1 MSMSQ
6 QKRSIFFRAAAAFL
20 SSFYGIGVNFRNF
33 LFNTGFISSK
43 KYRLP
48 IISVGNITVGGTGKT
63 PHSEFILSTLTPFMQ
78 VALLSRGYKR
88 KTKDFIIADKN
99 STADQIGDEP
109 YQIHKKFPEVV
120 VAIDANR
127 RRAIEKLQTMYPN
140 IGAVVMD
147 DAYQHR
153 FVEPGIN
160 ILLIDFN
167 RPLHEDHLLPHG
179 ELREPEHNKNRANII
194 IITKCPETATP
205 IDYRLIT
212 KHLKPRPYQTL
223 YFSSIKYEEL
233 QPAFGGAPVTK
244 EMLRAGRY
252 GVVLLTGIQ
261 NDAHVKRHVNEFAD
275 NVKAISFPDHHDFTM
290 EDIQLLEKTYN
301 NLGNEKKIIIT
312 TEKDAARLEYSN
324 MITDELKS
332 SIYVLPIKV
341 KILFDKEEDFKKQ
354 ILDYVRKNTTNNKLS
369 KDPIK

>member
-1 MSMSQ
+1 MAQ
-6 QKRSIFFRAAAAFL
+6 PKRSIFFRAIAAFL

-33 LFNTGFISSK
+33 LFNTGVITSK
-43 KYRLP
+43 KFRLP

-63 PHSEFILSTLTPFMQ
+63 PHSEFILSTLTPYME

-88 KTKDFIIADKN
+88 KTKDFIIADST
-99 STADQIGDEP
+99 STADDIGDEP
-109 YQIHKKFPEVV
+109 YQIHKKFPEVI
-120 VAIDANR
+120 VAIDTNR
-127 RRAIEKLQTMYPN
+127 RRAIENLQSSHPN
-140 IGAVVMD
+140 IGAVVLD

-160 ILLIDFN
+160 ILLIDYN
-167 RPLHEDHLLPHG
+167 RPLHEDHLLPLG
-179 ELREPEHNKNRANII
+179 ELREPEHNKHRANII
-194 IITKCPETATP
+194 VITKCPETASP

-233 QPAFGGAPVTK
+233 KPAFGGAEVTK
-244 EMLRAGRY
+244 EQISGGKY

-261 NDAHVKRHVNEFAD
+261 DDSHIKRHVNEFSSS
-275 NVKAISFPDHHDFTM
+275 VKPITFPDHHDFTM
-290 EDIQLLEKTYN
+290 EDIQLLEKTFS

-312 TEKDAARLEYSN
+312 TEKDAARLEHSN
-324 MITDELKS
+324 LLTDELKS
-332 SIYVLPIKV
+332 SMYVLPIKV
-341 KILFDKEEDFKKQ
+341 KILFDKEEEFKKQ
-354 ILDYVRKNTTNNKLS
+354 ILDYVKKNTTNNKLS